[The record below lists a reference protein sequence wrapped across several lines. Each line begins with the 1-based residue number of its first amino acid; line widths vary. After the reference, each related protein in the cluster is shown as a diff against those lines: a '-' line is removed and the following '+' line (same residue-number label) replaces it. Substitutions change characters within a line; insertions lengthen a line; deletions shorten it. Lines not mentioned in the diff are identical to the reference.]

1 VEVTSLIR
9 ASALFVA
16 LIGLSACTPS
26 EHPQPSSTEQV
37 AVGLLAGAYTFGVA
51 EGSLVGCR
59 VTLAATPVGRLAG
72 QTTRSVSFSSACVEK
87 FTSLRAVRQ
96 WAWTGGGSISFFGGD
111 PIRQLSDFSPVQDG
125 TGVYLR
131 GGFEDDAGVYELRQP
146 DQ

>member
-1 VEVTSLIR
+1 ME
-9 ASALFVA
+9 
-16 LIGLSACTPS
+16 
-26 EHPQPSSTEQV
+26 SSTNSSSSSSAALRARIHELECENAELKAKV
-37 AVGLLAGAYTFGVA
+37 AKLEENNRTL
-51 EGSLVGCR
+51 
-59 VTLAATPVGRLAG
+59 TLAATPVGRLAG